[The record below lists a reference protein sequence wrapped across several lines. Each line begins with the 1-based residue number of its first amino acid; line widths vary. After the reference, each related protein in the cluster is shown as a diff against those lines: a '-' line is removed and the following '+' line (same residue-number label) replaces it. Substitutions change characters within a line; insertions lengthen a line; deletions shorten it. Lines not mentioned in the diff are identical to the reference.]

1 MTNVTNKRSM
11 KKIKEF
17 KVKYIYHK
25 PKTLQE
31 KVEQERRLQAGYK
44 LIFDKV
50 FDSVNNES
58 K

>member
-1 MTNVTNKRSM
+1 M
-11 KKIKEF
+11 KKAKKF

-31 KVEQERRLQAGYK
+31 KAEQERRLQAGYK

-50 FDSVNNES
+50 FDSVNNQC

>member
-1 MTNVTNKRSM
+1 M
-11 KKIKEF
+11 KKAKKF

-31 KVEQERRLQAGYK
+31 KAEQERRLQAGYK